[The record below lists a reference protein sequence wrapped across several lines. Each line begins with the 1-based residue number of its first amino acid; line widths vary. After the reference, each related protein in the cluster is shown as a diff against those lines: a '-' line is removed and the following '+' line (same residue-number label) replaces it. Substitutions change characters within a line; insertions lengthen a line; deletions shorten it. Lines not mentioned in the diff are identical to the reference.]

1 MDKSEC
7 EALLNYVTKNEEDH
21 AAEYSKDEERRL
33 WEKSVHSVSAMQTLL
48 MDEVT
53 DYITSIY
60 QAGEWGG
67 KEGPKRMNILL
78 TGSTLLI
85 INLTI

>member
-21 AAEYSKDEERRL
+21 AAIYERNL
-33 WEKSVHSVSAMQTLL
+33 FHSVSAMQTLL

-53 DYITSIY
+53 DYTTSIY
-60 QAGEWGG
+60 QAGE
-67 KEGPKRMNILL
+67 
-78 TGSTLLI
+78 
-85 INLTI
+85 